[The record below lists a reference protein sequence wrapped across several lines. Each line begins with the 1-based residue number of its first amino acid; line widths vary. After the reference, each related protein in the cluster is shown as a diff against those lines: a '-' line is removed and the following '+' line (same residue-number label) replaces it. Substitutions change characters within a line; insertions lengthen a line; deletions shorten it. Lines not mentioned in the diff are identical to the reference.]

1 MTMNEGERFELVC
14 QPMLKDIKTSV
25 DKLVTCVM
33 IGNGEPSLR
42 EQVRNHRRI
51 LNRLER
57 AEIESK
63 KTYPMFGRD
72 IARSI
77 VHTAV
82 FRTFLTAM
90 ILAVLIRVFGMS
102 PQAATSLL
110 TGVPM
115 AATQQQERAQP

>member
-1 MTMNEGERFELVC
+1 MTMEENERFELVC
-14 QPMLKDIKTSV
+14 QPMLRDIKTSV

-57 AEIESK
+57 AELQSK
-63 KTYPMFGRD
+63 KTYPMFGRE

-82 FRTFLTAM
+82 FRTVLTAM
-90 ILAVLIRVFGMS
+90 ILAVLVRVFGMS
-102 PQAATSLL
+102 PQAAASLL
-110 TGVPM
+110 TGTPI
-115 AATQQQERAQP
+115 AATQQADPVK

>member
-14 QPMLKDIKTSV
+14 QPMLQDIKEKV
-25 DKLVTCVM
+25 DKLFTCVV

-51 LNRLER
+51 INRLER

-63 KTYPMFGRD
+63 KTYPMFGREV
-72 IARSI
+72 ARSI

-82 FRTFLTAM
+82 FRTVLTAM

-115 AATQQQERAQP
+115 ASTQQQERAQP

>member
-1 MTMNEGERFELVC
+1 MTMEEGERFEMVC
-14 QPMLKDIKTSV
+14 KPTLERIEKKV
-25 DKLVTCVM
+25 DDLHACVM
-33 IGNGEPSLR
+33 LGNGEPSLR

-57 AEIESK
+57 GEIESK
-63 KTYPMFGRD
+63 KTYPMFGRE

-82 FRTFLTAM
+82 FRTVLTALL
-90 ILAVLIRVFGMS
+90 LAVLIRVFGMS
-102 PQAATSLL
+102 PQAATSLV

-115 AATQQQERAQP
+115 AATHQEAKDR